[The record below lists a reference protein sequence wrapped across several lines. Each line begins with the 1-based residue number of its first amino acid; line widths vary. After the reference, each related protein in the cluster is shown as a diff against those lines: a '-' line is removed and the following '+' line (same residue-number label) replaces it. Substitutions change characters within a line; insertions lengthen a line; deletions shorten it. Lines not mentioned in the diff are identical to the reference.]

1 MSQSFSSWI
10 KTKPGFKKLAHW
22 MLIPANEY
30 RPRIWVKWFVNPFVH
45 KRGKGSIIRNRT
57 RIDVIPFND
66 FNLGDHA
73 TIEDFCTINNGVGD
87 IIIGNNTI
95 VGVSNVL
102 IGPINI
108 GNNVMI
114 AQNVVISGLNHN
126 FEDVS
131 LPPLLQHFNS
141 KLIVIDDD
149 VWIGANVVITAGVTI
164 GKHSIVGAGSV
175 VTKDVLPFCVYVG
188 NPAKMVKKYNFEIK
202 VWESV

>member
-57 RIDVIPFND
+57 RIDVIPFNN